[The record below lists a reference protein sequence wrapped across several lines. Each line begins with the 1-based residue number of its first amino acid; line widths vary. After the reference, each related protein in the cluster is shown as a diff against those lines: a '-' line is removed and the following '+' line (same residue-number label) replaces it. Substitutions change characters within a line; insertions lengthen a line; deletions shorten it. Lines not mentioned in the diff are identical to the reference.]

1 MCKLSKLCVVMCV
14 SVSLWKIW
22 GGEGGQNFHK
32 APHFIKVHAKVL
44 KKAQKHTFYILKVK
58 TSFKLLLRVGE
69 SNFFTL
75 FILLKFGVVLM
86 FLEAHASLELTVS
99 LTPSV
104 FSQSVSHTVIFC
116 SSKFNMLSSSF
127 LQNSTKF
134 SQYSLK
140 FL

>member
-1 MCKLSKLCVVMCV
+1 MSRECIPDL
-14 SVSLWKIW
+14 
-22 GGEGGQNFHK
+22 
-32 APHFIKVHAKVL
+32 
-44 KKAQKHTFYILKVK
+44 
-58 TSFKLLLRVGE
+58 SFKCHTHVIAGNDFYNKLLCLLSGCLLSFLCRFLVLPPLLCDINVMHFNKLPNG
-69 SNFFTL
+69 SNNLEKVYGMF
-75 FILLKFGVVLM
+75 